1 MAQEQ
6 RVLIVDDEEVARE
19 SLKRVIER
27 AGYCCTAVESGD
39 EALRVLK
46 DWPAHIAISDHDMP
60 GMNGVEFLSIVG
72 TRHPNVIR
80 ILLTGR
86 ADYDTSMS
94 AINVAHVYRYL
105 NKPCRSSELL
115 TALHFAWESV
125 EMEQENRRLRA
136 LTRQQQ
142 ALLAELQ
149 RRVPDVMQSALST
162 VQAS

>member
-6 RVLIVDDEEVARE
+6 RVLIVDDEADARE
-19 SLKRVIER
+19 SLKRLIER
-27 AGYCCTAVESGD
+27 AGYCCTAVEDGD

-46 DWPAHIAISDHDMP
+46 EWPAHIVISDHDMP
-60 GMNGVEFLSIVG
+60 GMNGVEFLAIVG
-72 TRHPNVIR
+72 TRHPSVIR

-86 ADYDTSMS
+86 TDFDTSIS

-115 TALHFAWESV
+115 TVLHFAWESI

-136 LTRQQQ
+136 LARQQQ

-149 RRVPDVMQSALST
+149 RRVPEVMQSVLTS